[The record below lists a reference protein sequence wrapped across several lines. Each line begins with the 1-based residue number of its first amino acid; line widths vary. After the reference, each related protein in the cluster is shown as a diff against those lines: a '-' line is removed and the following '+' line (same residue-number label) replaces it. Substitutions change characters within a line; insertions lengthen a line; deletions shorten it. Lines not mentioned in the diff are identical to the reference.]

1 MEDRKEAPPP
11 TEIDDSRGEWLLD
24 QPQMLSQDA
33 AVSGRRQRFKITWH
47 RTRPDLG
54 VCIQPLRG
62 RHGELRI
69 GIDVR
74 V

>member
-1 MEDRKEAPPP
+1 MERRWRV
-11 TEIDDSRGEWLLD
+11 DDSRGEWLSD
-24 QPQMLSQDA
+24 QQPQMLSQDA
-33 AVSGRRQRFKITWH
+33 AVSGRRQRLKITWR

-69 GIDVR
+69 GSDVR